1 MSRRGFCALDSSFK
15 AALTRPSI
23 ISLEKPLAICSGC
36 LLDGLL
42 ILSLC
47 WIIFPSCSSSVMLP
61 FFHNVILLLRQLIS
75 SFALALE

>member
-1 MSRRGFCALDSSFK
+1 MNVKKGTLCLSNFK

-23 ISLEKPLAICSGC
+23 NSLETLLANCSVC
-36 LLDGLL
+36 LLVGLF

-61 FFHNVILLLRQLIS
+61 FFHNVIHLLRQLIS
-75 SFALALE
+75 SFTLALA